1 MAAAKYN
8 FDIEQGSTFNPIL
21 YWKTGKPATPIDL
34 TGCKARMQVRKA
46 VNSTDTVADLTTEN
60 GGIVLGG
67 VNGTIQIIIAA
78 SVTSTYLWNIA
89 VYDLE
94 IIFADLSVR
103 RLLSGNILNT
113 PEVTR

>member
-1 MAAAKYN
+1 MAAAKYD
-8 FDIEQGSTFNPIL
+8 FDIEQGSTFNPVL

-34 TGCKARMQVRKA
+34 TGCKARMQIRKA
-46 VNSTDTVADLTTEN
+46 FNSVDPIIDLTTEN

-67 VNGTIQIIIAA
+67 VAGTIQIIIAA
-78 SVTSTYLWNIA
+78 SVTATYLWNIA

-94 IIFADLSVR
+94 IVFADLSVR
-103 RLLSGNILNT
+103 RLLSGNVLNT